1 MAVLSRRL
9 LTLTPALVVA
19 VSIFNITFLFY
30 PCTHQS
36 SFPNLESDKSHIVQ
50 SMNSYV
56 TITSSKDENAMAT
69 FVATTGP
76 MSVCLDADIWG
87 SYTGGVITSSSN
99 CGTSMNHCV
108 MVTGYN
114 VTSSG
119 MKVWNI
125 RNQ

>member
-1 MAVLSRRL
+1 
-9 LTLTPALVVA
+9 
-19 VSIFNITFLFY
+19 
-30 PCTHQS
+30 
-36 SFPNLESDKSHIVQ
+36 
-50 SMNSYV
+50 MNGWV
-56 TITSSKDENAMAT
+56 TVTSSNDENAMAT

-76 MSVCLDADIWG
+76 ISVCLDANSFY
-87 SYTGGVITSSSN
+87 SYTGGVITTNSG

-119 MKVWNI
+119 MKVWNV

>member
-1 MAVLSRRL
+1 MSHRL
-9 LTLTPALVVA
+9 LTLTLEAPVVA
-19 VSIFNITFLFY
+19 VSIFKISFLFY
-30 PCTHQS
+30 PLYS
-36 SFPNLESDKSHIVQ
+36 PIIFPNLESDKSHIVQ